1 MKNAL
6 AIKVNDRSKLLRFG
20 ETVTTG
26 SRYAVAVEG
35 GETVCGH
42 DAALIVST
50 PEGLQVAVA
59 ELVDGVGELNL
70 GCDAVLKIERK
81 VPQGTVLCLNAVLR
95 CFDEGDEQNVGVGQ
109 LQAIAAWQGRENP
122 DTGTVVLYKGP
133 KGDDGAS
140 PTGMTLFG
148 KDADGNNIYV
158 LSFSDGKTFNVV
170 VPKGDKG
177 DNALMTWAKELNAE
191 FYHRVR
197 VTQDSTGEF
206 VVAIDK
212 ERVTADRTFDA
223 ATIEANQFMKQAGWY
238 CNGRF
243 LEDDPEV
250 LVEKGA
256 KQYAEDAAADATRA
270 ETAKAG
276 AETAQGLAETAQ
288 ADAETAKGLAETA
301 RNEAVQAKTDA
312 ETAQTA
318 AETAQSLAE
327 TAKTDAETAQ
337 TAAETAQ
344 GKAETAQAGAES
356 ARDQARQAGT
366 AAVAEITAA
375 RDAAVGAVGTKQTEA
390 VGAVGDAATTAVNA
404 VAAKQSEGEEALEA
418 KKQEALDELA
428 ALEGAVH
435 KTGDET
441 IEGGKTFADM
451 PVMLSGLY
459 ARGVAFKHG
468 SFTLTNEIYNRTSA
482 DTTRNV
488 PHAEVVDGLVPGGR
502 VMVQLVIST
511 PSTSATPTV
520 YVGPPEDTGVINS
533 NWSRGTVTLYK
544 PYFGVLMLTADETGA
559 VAFSAGLSAVA
570 ASGKEPLV
578 EYMVVPMYDPPAP
591 EEPEPE
597 VEPEVEETPEQEG

>member
-35 GETVCGH
+35 GESACGH

-109 LQAIAAWQGRENP
+109 LQAVAAWQGRENP
-122 DTGTVVLYKGP
+122 DTGTVILYKGP

-140 PTGMTLFG
+140 PTGMTFFG
-148 KDADGNNIYV
+148 KDADGNSIYV

-177 DNALMTWAKELNAE
+177 DNALMTYAKELDADV
-191 FYHRVR
+191 YHLVR
-197 VTQDSTGEF
+197 VTCESTGEF
-206 VVAIDK
+206 VIAIDK
-212 ERVTADRTFDA
+212 EGVTADRTFDA

-238 CNGRF
+238 CNGKFRK
-243 LEDDPEV
+243 DDPGV

-288 ADAETAKGLAETA
+288 GLAETAKGLAETA
-301 RNEAVQAKTDA
+301 RNEAVQAKGLA
-312 ETAQTA
+312 ETAQG
-318 AETAQSLAE
+318 
-327 TAKTDAETAQ
+327 K
-337 TAAETAQ
+337 AETAQ
-344 GKAETAQAGAES
+344 GKAETAQAGAETAKGLAETAQGKAETAQERAES
-356 ARDQARQAGT
+356 ARDQAVQAGT
-366 AAVAEITAA
+366 AAVAAITTA
-375 RDAAVGAVGTKQTEA
+375 RDAAVDAVETKQTES
-390 VGAVGDAATTAVNA
+390 VGAVGAAETTAVNA
-404 VAAKQSEGEEALEA
+404 VAARQTEGEEALEM
-418 KKQEALDELA
+418 KTQEGLDALA
-428 ALEGAVH
+428 ALEDAVH

-441 IEGGKTFADM
+441 IEGVKTFADA
-451 PVMLSGLY
+451 PVMRSGLY

-468 SFTLTNEIYNRTSA
+468 SFTLTNEIYNKTAATATQER
-482 DTTRNV
+482 
-488 PHAEVVDGLVPGGR
+488 PHAEVVDGLLPGGR

-511 PSTSATPTV
+511 TSIGATPTV
-520 YVGPPEDTGVINS
+520 YVGPPGATGVINN
-533 NWSRGTVTLYK
+533 NWTRGTVTLYK
-544 PYFGVLMLTADETGA
+544 AYFGVLMLTADETGT

-591 EEPEPE
+591 EEPE
-597 VEPEVEETPEQEG
+597 VEETPEQEG